1 MEFQLAPYL
10 AQSLLGVGVLGCIIG
25 GAAAAAKNIRLVELG
40 TVSVE
45 KAATDTGYETGGAG
59 IATLAGAFAAGLV
72 GGGLILSIII
82 ALTVGTAAKYSW
94 DRLVEFYS
102 SKPLKRR
109 VIDDDEFEF

>member
-40 TVSVE
+40 SISIE
-45 KAATDTGYETGGAG
+45 KATTDAGYETGGAG

-72 GGGLILSIII
+72 GGGLIPSIII
-82 ALTVGTAAKYSW
+82 ALSVGIATKYSW

-102 SKPLKRR
+102 RKPSKRR
-109 VIDDDEFEF
+109 VIDDDEFDF